1 MGQLDAGAER
11 RSTPWSE
18 IGRRPIDKHKV
29 VSVITLEELDKMLT
43 QGLKKSPKY
52 GVAESG
58 FALGHGGILA
68 EVLRSR
74 QAKQLIGEIMTTY

>member
-1 MGQLDAGAER
+1 
-11 RSTPWSE
+11 
-18 IGRRPIDKHKV
+18 
-29 VSVITLEELDKMLT
+29 MLT